1 MVVKP
6 FLILIRPAN
15 VVTAIADILAG
26 LSVAG
31 LLIPGF
37 GEASFLLILATIGL
51 YGGGIV
57 FNDIFDFELDRI
69 ERPERILPSGQLSL
83 GQAKLYG
90 SLLLVAGITAAF
102 FVNPISGGIAI
113 LIALLA
119 LLYDKYSKHYTFL
132 GPLNMGLCRSFNLL
146 LGISISTAALAIYW
160 PLAFIP
166 LIFIFDITLTSQGEV
181 KGNNRSSLYL
191 ALLLDLLVF
200 GLLIATYFFQNSI
213 LPAVLFL
220 FFWLAMNGSA
230 KWKAIQENTPANVMN
245 AVKMGVLSLIP
256 LNASI
261 AAGFGGWLAG
271 LIILLL
277 LPVSLAM
284 AKYFSV
290 T

>member
-1 MVVKP
+1 MSIKP
-6 FLILIRPAN
+6 FLVLIRPAN

-31 LLIPGF
+31 LLTGGIDG
-37 GEASFLLILATIGL
+37 ASSMLIVATIGL

-57 FNDIFDFELDRI
+57 FNDIFDFELDQI

-83 GQAKLYG
+83 SQAQVFG
-90 SLLLVAGITAAF
+90 SLLLVMGIVAAF
-102 FVNPISGGIAI
+102 SVSAVSGSIAI
-113 LIALLA
+113 LIAILA
-119 LLYDKYSKHYTFL
+119 LLYDKYSKHHTFL

-146 LGISISTAALAIYW
+146 LGMSISQAALVSYW
-160 PLAFIP
+160 PLGFIP
-166 LIFIFDITLTSQGEV
+166 LLFIFDITLTSQGEV

-200 GLLIATYFFQNSI
+200 GLLIATYFYQNSI

-220 FFWLAMNGSA
+220 CFWLAMNGSA
-230 KWKAIQENTPANVMN
+230 KWKAIKENSPGNVMN
-245 AVKMGVLSLIP
+245 AVRMGVLSLIP

-277 LPVSLAM
+277 LPISLVM